1 MEKRRQAEMGNENN
15 QNYKILIVD
24 DIPKNIQLAANILQ
38 KEGYQ
43 MAFAQ
48 NGESALSQAQ
58 SNRFDLI
65 LLDVMMPDMDG
76 FAVCEQLRKNSANR
90 DVPLIFVTAKNLTE
104 SIVKGFEMGATDY
117 VTKPFNGAELL
128 ARVKTHLELFRSR
141 EELKKVNRQLKN
153 EIAERMQIEEELRKS
168 EEKFRHLAVHDNLT
182 GLKNTRYLY
191 QSLPGLITASTAD
204 NIPFSLIFLDIDNF
218 KHVVDTYG
226 HLNGSQALAEVA
238 ATIRKSIVE
247 PAYGVAYG
255 GDEFVVVLPGF
266 DKTTAMQKA
275 EEIRSKMKGT
285 VYLTNRGYK
294 VSLRASYGVSTH
306 PDDATDMTG
315 LLAQADRAM
324 FDIKAKG
331 KDAVGG
337 SIGADSKPPTG
348 SGTGNVH

>member
-1 MEKRRQAEMGNENN
+1 MKTKF
-15 QNYKILIVD
+15 KILIVD

-48 NGESALSQAQ
+48 NGKSALSQAQ

-76 FAVCEQLRKNSANR
+76 FAVCEQLRKNSATRNI
-90 DVPLIFVTAKNLTE
+90 PLIFLTAKNLSE
-104 SIVKGFEMGATDY
+104 SIVKGFEVGAMDY
-117 VTKPFNGAELL
+117 VTKPFHGAELL

-141 EELKKVNRQLKN
+141 EELKKVNQQLKD
-153 EIAERMQIEEELRKS
+153 EIAERMQVEEDLRKS
-168 EEKFRHLAVHDNLT
+168 EEKFRYLAVHDNLT

-191 QSLPGLITASTAD
+191 QSLSDLITASAAD
-204 NIPFSLIFLDIDNF
+204 GNPFSLIFLDIDNF
-218 KHVVDTYG
+218 KQVVDKYG
-226 HLNGSQALAEVA
+226 HLNGSQALAEVS
-238 ATIRKSIVE
+238 ATIRESIAK

-266 DKTTAMQKA
+266 NKKQAMQKA
-275 EEIRSKMKGT
+275 EEIRTRMKGT
-285 VYLTNRGYK
+285 LYLVNRGHQ
-294 VSLRASYGVSTH
+294 VRLQASYGVSTY
-306 PDDATDMTG
+306 PDDAIDMTG

-324 FDIKAKG
+324 FDIKSKG

-337 SIGADSKPPTG
+337 SIGADP
-348 SGTGNVH
+348 

>member
-1 MEKRRQAEMGNENN
+1 
-15 QNYKILIVD
+15 
-24 DIPKNIQLAANILQ
+24 
-38 KEGYQ
+38 

-76 FAVCEQLRKNSANR
+76 FAVCEQLRKNSVNK

-168 EEKFRHLAVHDNLT
+168 EEKFRYLAVHDNLT

-191 QSLPGLITASTAD
+191 QSLNGLITDSMAD
-204 NIPFSLIFLDIDNF
+204 NTPFSLIFMDIDNF
-218 KHVVDTYG
+218 KHTVDTYG

-238 ATIRKSIVE
+238 ATIRESIVE

-266 DKTTAMQKA
+266 DKTKSMEKA
-275 EEIRSKMKGT
+275 EEIRSRINRT
-285 VYLTNRGYK
+285 VYLTNKGYK
-294 VSLRASYGVSTH
+294 VDLRASFGVSTY

-331 KDAVGG
+331 KNAVGG
-337 SIGADSKPPTG
+337 STGSDSKSPTEPDA
-348 SGTGNVH
+348 GNTH